1 MINKL
6 LNSVQATVRLLLV
19 LGALVLVNV
28 LVSFVNLRL
37 DLTEEQRYS
46 LHPNTRALM
55 NNLQDVVFVRVYLE
69 GDFPPGFRK
78 LRNATE
84 DLLQQMRRESC
95 GKLEF

>member
-1 MINKL
+1 MINKV
-6 LNSVQATVRLLLV
+6 LNSVQSTVRLLLV

-69 GDFPPGFRK
+69 GDFPP
-78 LRNATE
+78 
-84 DLLQQMRRESC
+84 
-95 GKLEF
+95 

>member
-1 MINKL
+1 MINKV
-6 LNSVQATVRLLLV
+6 LNSVQSTVRLLLV

-55 NNLQDVVFVRVYLE
+55 NN
-69 GDFPPGFRK
+69 
-78 LRNATE
+78 
-84 DLLQQMRRESC
+84 
-95 GKLEF
+95 